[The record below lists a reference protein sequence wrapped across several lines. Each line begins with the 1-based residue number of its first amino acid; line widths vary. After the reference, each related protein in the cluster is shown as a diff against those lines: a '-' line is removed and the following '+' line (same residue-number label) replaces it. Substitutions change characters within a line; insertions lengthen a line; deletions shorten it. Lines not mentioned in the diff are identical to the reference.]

1 MALMDY
7 RKLCPRSGRVLT
19 SEERD
24 MLRAQDSGA
33 GQARAIRC
41 ECCGRLVDVCPD
53 PGTGRALIY
62 SMHLRS
68 DVSPRPDRA
77 SCSR

>member
-7 RKLCPRSGRVLT
+7 RKLCPRSGRALT
-19 SEERD
+19 SERD
-24 MLRAQDSGA
+24 LLRAQDPHA
-33 GQARAIRC
+33 GPARTIRC